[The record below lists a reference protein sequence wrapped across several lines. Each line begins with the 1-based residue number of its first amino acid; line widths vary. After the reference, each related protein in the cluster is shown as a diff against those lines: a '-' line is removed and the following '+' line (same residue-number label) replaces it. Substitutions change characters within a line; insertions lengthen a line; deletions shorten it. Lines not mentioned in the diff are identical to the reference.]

1 MKRDGRKLSSA
12 EQLLQRQ
19 NAVNMFFEEG
29 YSKTDIAL
37 ALGASRQNVCRW
49 CDLYEEGGP
58 EALQLGR
65 RGRRPGEQAKLSWTQ
80 CGNIVTIIREKTP
93 DQLRMPFVL
102 WTAAAVRDLIHRKF
116 VTTQVTG
123 LMA

>member
-58 EALQLGR
+58 EARRHFSWDGVGGDQESKQSY
-65 RGRRPGEQAKLSWTQ
+65 RGRNVGTL
-80 CGNIVTIIREKTP
+80 
-93 DQLRMPFVL
+93 
-102 WTAAAVRDLIHRKF
+102 
-116 VTTQVTG
+116 
-123 LMA
+123 